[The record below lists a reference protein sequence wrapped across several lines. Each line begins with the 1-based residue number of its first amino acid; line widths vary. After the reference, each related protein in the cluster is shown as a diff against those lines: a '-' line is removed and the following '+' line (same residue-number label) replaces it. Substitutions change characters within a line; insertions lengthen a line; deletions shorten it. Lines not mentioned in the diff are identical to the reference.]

1 MTQRSWCKLKSYF
14 LFLFLFFVK
23 VLDYEIIKRD
33 STAMTHLW
41 SVYKDDGEGSCDTYS
56 STKEK
61 NCCDT
66 WWLMDYQ
73 WQQEDAAH
81 KEQYRHWKL
90 TTNPINYESWHDEP
104 RKLWIQIKVRCY
116 KLFLE
121 QITESG
127 LSCK

>member
-1 MTQRSWCKLKSYF
+1 MLLKTKQLSQFFRLLTCSVDGNDVTCKSYF

-66 WWLMDYQ
+66 W
-73 WQQEDAAH
+73 
-81 KEQYRHWKL
+81 
-90 TTNPINYESWHDEP
+90 
-104 RKLWIQIKVRCY
+104 
-116 KLFLE
+116 
-121 QITESG
+121 
-127 LSCK
+127 